1 METDGDRTRG
11 FSFKLEE
18 GIIRVIV
25 RRKRVTITESH
36 HQRAVRPWHCC
47 PELWCPIPGGTPGQA
62 GWGPGQPELGG
73 GIPAHGW
80 GLGLGVL

>member
-36 HQRAVRPWHCC
+36 HQRAVRP
-47 PELWCPIPGGTPGQA
+47 
-62 GWGPGQPELGG
+62 
-73 GIPAHGW
+73 
-80 GLGLGVL
+80 